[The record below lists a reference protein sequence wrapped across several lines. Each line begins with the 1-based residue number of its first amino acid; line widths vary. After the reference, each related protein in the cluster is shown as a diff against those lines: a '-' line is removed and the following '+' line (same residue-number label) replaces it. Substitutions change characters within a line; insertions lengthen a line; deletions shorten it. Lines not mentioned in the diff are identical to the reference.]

1 MNAARTRQGG
11 RYRPGRR
18 RRANTAALTGL
29 AAVIAVTFLLA
40 LAARAIV
47 SRTGCTSRPVVVNV
61 AVSAEIG
68 PAIQHVGQ
76 VFNDMHRQV
85 GGRCASVVVRPEP
98 PAAVMARLAGGKAA
112 RHLPR
117 VDAWIPDSGL
127 WADLARA
134 SAAHGR
140 PVRSSGIRVART
152 ALVIAMPRSAA
163 AQLPAFGTSVS
174 WKFLLPQSAG
184 GPPSALGLNVRF
196 PDPASSGTG
205 LVALTELQRVFGGGG
220 AATASLA
227 SLLVHVQ
234 VVPPS
239 EGLASLVMP
248 AQGTG
253 PVATPVTITTEQAV
267 VQFDRSHPR
276 QPLAVRYPAEGS
288 DQLSYP
294 YLLTST
300 DRLTLSAAREFG
312 KVLQSPYA
320 ASYVRYLGF
329 RSGNGTAGDWP
340 GWYGLIRSAP
350 RMLPP
355 TTPGQASAALHAW
368 QRDSLGSRDL
378 VLIDVSSAM
387 AARATRGGPDLEQEL
402 AQAAGPGLAQFPD
415 STQMGL
421 WAFPSHVNE
430 GLPYEQLVPIG
441 PLPASLGLVT
451 RRQQIE
457 HSVQSVRPLL
467 NSPAPLYGAILAAYQ
482 QMLGTY
488 QPRYANTVVVLT
500 AGVDR
505 APGDIS
511 AGALLGDL
519 HVLYDPR
526 RPVEIVVVMLGRS
539 GDLHGLQQIT
549 AATGGQ
555 ATAITNPAQ
564 IGAVLGSAVA
574 QQLCPPHCLG

>member
-1 MNAARTRQGG
+1 VNAARTRQGG

-40 LAARAIV
+40 LAARAFV
-47 SRTGCTSRPVVVNV
+47 SRADCGSRPVVVNV

-76 VFNDMHRQV
+76 VFNDMHRHIA
-85 GGRCASVVVRPEP
+85 GRCASVVVRSEL
-98 PAAVMARLAGGKAA
+98 PAAVMAQLAGGKAG

-127 WADLARA
+127 WASLARA
-134 SAAHGR
+134 SAARGR
-140 PVRSSGIRVART
+140 PVRSSGIRVARS
-152 ALVIAMPRSAA
+152 ALVIVMPRSAA
-163 AQLPAFGTSVS
+163 AQFPAFGTSVS
-174 WKFLLPQSAG
+174 WKFLLPQAAG
-184 GPPSALGLNVRF
+184 GPSSALGLNVRF

-205 LVALTELQRVFGGGG
+205 LVALTELQRIFGGGG
-220 AATASLA
+220 AAAASLA
-227 SLLVHVQ
+227 NLLVHVQ

-239 EGLASLVMP
+239 EGLASLVAP
-248 AQGTG
+248 TQGPG

-267 VQFDRSHPR
+267 IQFDHAHPH
-276 QPLAVRYPAEGS
+276 QPLAVRYPSEGS

-294 YLLTST
+294 YLLTAT
-300 DRLTLSAAREFG
+300 NRLTLSAAQQFG
-312 KVLQSPYA
+312 TVLQSRYA

-329 RSGNGTAGDWP
+329 RSGNGAAGNWP
-340 GWYGLIRSAP
+340 SWYGLIKSAP
-350 RMLPP
+350 RMLPQ

-368 QRDSLGSRDL
+368 QQDSLGSRDL
-378 VLIDVSSAM
+378 TLIDVSSAM
-387 AARATRGGPDLEQEL
+387 AARPTRGAPDLEQEL
-402 AQAAGPGLAQFPD
+402 SQAAGTGLARFPD

-421 WAFPSHVNE
+421 WAFPSHINE

-441 PLPASLGLVT
+441 PLPAPLGLVT

-457 HSVQSVRPLL
+457 HFAQSARPLT
-467 NSPAPLYGAILAAYQ
+467 SPAPLYSTILAAYQ

-511 AGALLGDL
+511 PAALLGDL

-526 RPVEIVVVMLGRS
+526 RPVEIVVIMLGRS
-539 GDLHGLQQIT
+539 GDLHDLQQIA

-555 ATAITNPAQ
+555 ATPITNPSQ
-564 IGAVLGSAVA
+564 IAAVLGSAVA
-574 QQLCPPHCLG
+574 QQMCPPHCVG